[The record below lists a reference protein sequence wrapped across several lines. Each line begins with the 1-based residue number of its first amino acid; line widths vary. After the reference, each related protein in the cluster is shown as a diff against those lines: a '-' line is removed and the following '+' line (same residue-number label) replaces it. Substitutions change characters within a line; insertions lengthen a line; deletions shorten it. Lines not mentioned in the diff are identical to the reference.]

1 MNPNNNQNLPFLQQ
15 LKETKSKINTLV
27 IIIFLTIVFT
37 IIGVLIYF
45 FIIKDEPLSP
55 LVITP
60 EPTALSSEL
69 VDLNDVSSSTDP
81 NTPTPTNM
89 TFTPTPTDSYFTPT
103 PTDSYFTP
111 TPTNSSFTPTPT
123 DSSFTPTPTSI
134 TFTPIPTDSYYTTMY
149 TNNLAF

>member
-89 TFTPTPTDSYFTPT
+89 TFTPTPTDSYFIRYKLSFFPSFSLIY
-103 PTDSYFTP
+103 PEILIFLISYFLFLIVKILFLINCFIFFSKIE
-111 TPTNSSFTPTPT
+111 NSL
-123 DSSFTPTPTSI
+123 
-134 TFTPIPTDSYYTTMY
+134 IP
-149 TNNLAF
+149 